1 MALLHDSVDS
11 KKMDVRLVERNVAR
25 GVITQDQVNKA
36 LAQLPDDSENAEWV
50 EIESLTEDVG
60 DYESNDDA
68 YSHSH

>member
-1 MALLHDSVDS
+1 MVLLHDSVDS

-36 LAQLPDDSENAEWV
+36 LAQLPDDAENAEWV
-50 EIESLTEDVG
+50 EIDSLTEDVG
-60 DYESNDDA
+60 DYDSNGN